1 MRQIIIYLFCFLTI
15 PSFSQ
20 ENISLEQA
28 VQLGL
33 KKNYDILISKKDH
46 KIHSIN
52 NNWGNAGA
60 LPQINISSKIEKN
73 LTDQSNNPTSFIQQI
88 LKSDAINANANINW
102 TLFNGFAIKANKE
115 KLNQLQ
121 NLSDGNL
128 TLIIENTL
136 EGIILSYYNCIVQQ
150 KRLELLQEVVNISE
164 DRLIYEKTKQDLG
177 TSSKIEYLQREN
189 TLLNDRSNLEIQKMN
204 LANSVKNFNIL
215 IGMEINRSWFFNS
228 ELTHDFQMYNYN
240 VLLEK
245 TLSNNSNIQNQNINI
260 RLANQDIKLSTS
272 IFYPMISFNSGASYN
287 QSNYDL
293 GNVEYDGSTT
303 GSSLNY
309 FANLTISL
317 RLFDG
322 GKLHSTLQKIKVQ
335 KEKHSLELDKIKINV
350 SNQLAKILDEYNSR
364 IVIYNINKRAYEI
377 ARTNYELA
385 INKQNRGV
393 ISSFIL
399 RDIETSFINS
409 GISFLQSSYNLKQSE
424 ISLLKITG
432 GIISYNKQGK

>member
-1 MRQIIIYLFCFLTI
+1 M
-15 PSFSQ
+15 
-20 ENISLEQA
+20 
-28 VQLGL
+28 
-33 KKNYDILISKKDH
+33 
-46 KIHSIN
+46 
-52 NNWGNAGA
+52 
-60 LPQINISSKIEKN
+60 
-73 LTDQSNNPTSFIQQI
+73 
-88 LKSDAINANANINW
+88 
-102 TLFNGFAIKANKE
+102 
-115 KLNQLQ
+115 
-121 NLSDGNL
+121 
-128 TLIIENTL
+128 
-136 EGIILSYYNCIVQQ
+136 
-150 KRLELLQEVVNISE
+150 
-164 DRLIYEKTKQDLG
+164 
-177 TSSKIEYLQREN
+177 
-189 TLLNDRSNLEIQKMN
+189 
-204 LANSVKNFNIL
+204 
-215 IGMEINRSWFFNS
+215 
-228 ELTHDFQMYNYN
+228 
-240 VLLEK
+240 
-245 TLSNNSNIQNQNINI
+245 SNNSNIQNQNINI